1 MIQVDQALLEGSLDT
16 FTTSVHPSSNGPTFS
31 RDFGSR
37 KMEKELAILDM
48 PARGLPAAWN
58 QSVQSALSVKLA
70 IEEEVEKSKNAN
82 VSLAVRS
89 HIHQAHQGS
98 LQNEHVNRT
107 FDYEP
112 FFRSFITSLHS
123 ENFLDEIISPPK
135 TQAKKTKR

>member
-48 PARGLPAAWN
+48 PARSLPAAWN

-82 VSLAVRS
+82 VSVAGRPS
-89 HIHQAHQGS
+89 H
-98 LQNEHVNRT
+98 
-107 FDYEP
+107 
-112 FFRSFITSLHS
+112 TSS
-123 ENFLDEIISPPK
+123 SSVVSTE
-135 TQAKKTKR
+135 